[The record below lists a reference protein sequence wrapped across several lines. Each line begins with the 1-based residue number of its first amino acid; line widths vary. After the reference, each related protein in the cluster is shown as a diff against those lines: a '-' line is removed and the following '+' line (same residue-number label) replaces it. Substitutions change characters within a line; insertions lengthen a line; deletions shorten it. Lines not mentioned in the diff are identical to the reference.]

1 MLHSEMNKGESIKVG
16 NGLEVTMLRKN
27 ADGTATFS
35 LTAKPGAS
43 FTFTNGSEQAQVL
56 VGNKDG
62 ARAKLSIDA
71 PRSVAIEKR
80 S

>member
-1 MLHSEMNKGESIKVG
+1 MLHSEMNKGDSIKVG
-16 NGLEVTMLRKN
+16 TGLEVTMLRKN
-27 ADGTATFS
+27 ADGSATFTV
-35 LTAKPGAS
+35 TAKPGAS
-43 FTFTNGSEQAQVL
+43 FTYSHGAEQAQVM

-71 PRSVAIEKR
+71 PRSVAIEKH

>member
-1 MLHSEMNKGESIKVG
+1 MLHSEMNKGDSIKVG
-16 NGLEVTMLRKN
+16 TGLEVTMLRKN
-27 ADGTATFS
+27 ADGSATFT
-35 LTAKPGAS
+35 LTAQPGAS
-43 FTFTNGSEQAQVL
+43 FTYSHGTEQAQVM

-71 PRSVAIEKR
+71 PRSVAIEKH